1 MPGTFSY
8 NVRYLS
14 CETFNGFGV
23 EVIRSFFLSLFAV
36 LAIILLITADLTTTI
51 LVGICV
57 FLTNLF
63 LSGLVFF
70 WGLTLNPITVVNIV
84 AAIGTSVDYSA
95 HIAYA
100 YQTEKI
106 PKAKLKKL
114 DTVHKERS
122 YKIQQALSKMGSSV
136 FHGGFSTFLA
146 ICVLAPSETYVFKVF
161 FRLWFGIVLF
171 GMMNGFLFLPAV
183 LSFIGSTEI
192 GK

>member
-1 MPGTFSY
+1 MIDDYGVPGTFSY

-36 LAIILLITADLTTTI
+36 LFIILLITADFTTTA

-100 YQTEKI
+100 Y
-106 PKAKLKKL
+106 
-114 DTVHKERS
+114 
-122 YKIQQALSKMGSSV
+122 
-136 FHGGFSTFLA
+136 
-146 ICVLAPSETYVFKVF
+146 
-161 FRLWFGIVLF
+161 
-171 GMMNGFLFLPAV
+171 
-183 LSFIGSTEI
+183 
-192 GK
+192 